1 VPADRRRLGRQALL
15 ETGPK
20 LRRYRTHP
28 PALPVALTPLPT
40 WIRALAPSGPTT

>member
-1 VPADRRRLGRQALL
+1 MLADRRLPGLEALL

-28 PALPVALTPLPT
+28 PALPVPLRPLRT
-40 WIRALAPSGPTT
+40 RIRALGPSRL